1 MLGVFVSHWT
11 VTPGGAPSAN
21 IDDAVSWI
29 SSVGDGGG
37 GEVAES
43 EPFSDG
49 VDIDHKTLAKLFSL
63 QNWQSFLHSPTLN

>member
-1 MLGVFVSHWT
+1 M
-11 VTPGGAPSAN
+11 
-21 IDDAVSWI
+21 SWI

-49 VDIDHKTLAKLFSL
+49 IDIVHKTSAKLFSL
-63 QNWQSFLHSPTLN
+63 QNWQSFLHSPQSTDLGLEAAFVVE